1 MQGPCANK
9 WFERNVGELIWVEL
23 SVKFS
28 EVYSAGENNERR
40 VVLHLWT
47 SVWFECGFGYEAVV
61 LYDTT
66 SRAS

>member
-1 MQGPCANK
+1 MQDPCANK

-28 EVYSAGENNERR
+28 EVYAAGEKNERR

-47 SVWFECGFGYEAVV
+47 SVWFECGF
-61 LYDTT
+61 
-66 SRAS
+66 